1 MSSANNTAG
10 LVGKFGEAS
19 FTSISGGINSNT
31 DRLPPARPN
40 KFFRNRVPSVILEEE
55 PENEDDLAEESTFIS
70 GLSTT
75 ETNYDNNDNTVID
88 NTPTSVD
95 DNTPTSFDQ
104 TPSSVDNTLVASS
117 WAKTPISKPSSKIT
131 VAVRARPVDDNHGR
145 VVDIDQDQ
153 IIVALDKTF
162 RFDTILGEGTS
173 QYRLYESLV
182 RPAVDQ
188 FLNPGYNATI
198 FAYGQTGTGKTFTMG
213 TNPATC
219 SLSDDNRGVITRV
232 LETIFTTSSFFSV
245 KISFYEILNEQVY
258 DLLNHS
264 NHRVP
269 LQVNISVSDPH
280 FVTLFFPAGE
290 RGCVQQPVLHT
301 QHHRGGGERRHHSCR
316 PPQTWLGDQ
325 ED

>member
-19 FTSISGGINSNT
+19 FTSISGGINST
-31 DRLPPARPN
+31 TGRLPPARPN

-55 PENEDDLAEESTFIS
+55 PEIEDGLAEESTFIS

-75 ETNYDNNDNTVID
+75 GTNYDNNDNTVID
-88 NTPTSVD
+88 NTPTSVDNTPTTSVD

-162 RFDTILGEGTS
+162 RFDTILDEGTS
-173 QYRLYESLV
+173 QCRLYESLV

-213 TNPATC
+213 TDPASC
-219 SLSDDNRGVITRV
+219 GLAADNRGVITRV

-269 LQVNISVSDPH
+269 LQVNIAVFYPQ
-280 FVTLFFPAGE
+280 FVT
-290 RGCVQQPVLHT
+290 
-301 QHHRGGGERRHHSCR
+301 
-316 PPQTWLGDQ
+316 
-325 ED
+325 